1 MRAAQSRAATNLRA
15 GQDSP
20 FPSTERYLLR
30 ALAALHVLSTLSLS
44 GGSSLN
50 FGFRMFYSTNMNT
63 VSPRVTRVSEN

>member
-1 MRAAQSRAATNLRA
+1 M
-15 GQDSP
+15 
-20 FPSTERYLLR
+20 PSTELYFLR

-63 VSPRVTRVSEN
+63 VSPRVTRVSQN